1 MRNTTSVDWWAFR
14 GRGEVS
20 RVFDA
25 VEGVFADSPVKPT
38 FETRTR
44 GYMGYQN
51 AASIMLGDMP
61 AGLVAWGGASQRGWN
76 YVSITGDG
84 CDWVGDWCA
93 AQDAA
98 QQLDGYEVRRLDIA
112 LDTYDPSI
120 SYDSALAAYNAGR
133 FVIGGRNPKARKIEP
148 LQRPDGRTLYI
159 GSRENDKFLRCYEK
173 GWQQLGRSIKR
184 IQDDGDDVTDPE
196 VWISQMQVYT
206 DDQGG
211 RVCGRLVDWFRHE
224 LELKPKSGE
233 LPEDL
238 IDRRDQYFA
247 GAYPYLG
254 DLLQDVESSAL
265 IIRRPR
271 KADVELQSALAACRA
286 QWGDVLFTACTLL
299 EGDIGAVWAQ
309 IVGQKHSERLLR
321 AGVLL

>member
-14 GRGEVS
+14 GRGDVS
-20 RVFDA
+20 RVFDV
-25 VEGVFADSPVKPT
+25 VEGVFSDATVKPT

-44 GYMGYQN
+44 GYMGYQH

-84 CDWVGDWCA
+84 CDWVSDWDA
-93 AQDAA
+93 AQDVA
-98 QQLDGYEVRRLDIA
+98 QELDGYEVRRLDIA
-112 LDTYDPSI
+112 LDTYDPAI
-120 SYDSALAAYNAGR
+120 GYESALGAYQSGR
-133 FVIGGRNPKARKIEP
+133 FALGRRNPKARKIEP

-173 GWQQLGRSIKR
+173 GWQQLGPIIKR
-184 IQDDGDDVTDPE
+184 MQDGDDGSTGAE
-196 VWISQMQVYT
+196 LWASEMHLI
-206 DDQGG
+206 DDGQGR
-211 RVCGRLVDWFRHE
+211 RVAPLVDWFRHE
-224 LELKPKSGE
+224 LELKPKSGD

-254 DLLQDVESSAL
+254 DLLKDVDSSAL

-271 KADVELQSALAACRA
+271 KADVELLSVLAAIRA
-286 QWGDVLFTACTLL
+286 QYGDALYTACTLF
-299 EGDIGAVWAQ
+299 EGDIGAVWDR
-309 IVGQKHSERLLR
+309 IVGKKHSERLLR